1 MTDHVVRLY
10 ALALA
15 LAVFFLTWAFV
26 AARPWPHA
34 REEQDPRLTA
44 LERRE
49 ERLRRQAV
57 RVNRLVERRFAAYR
71 VRLAERQ
78 REIAAVQATSVA
90 APAPSVTASSGSAP
104 RTPSVGVVSLPPITS
119 TSSS

>member
-15 LAVFFLTWAFV
+15 LAVFFLTWAVV
-26 AARPWPHA
+26 AARPWPPA
-34 REEQDPRLTA
+34 GEEQDPRLAA

-49 ERLRRQAV
+49 QRLRRQAV
-57 RVNRLVERRFAAYR
+57 RVNGLVERRFAAYR
-71 VRLAERQ
+71 MRLAERQ
-78 REIAAVQATSVA
+78 REIAAVQAANA
-90 APAPSVTASSGSAP
+90 AVPAPSRAASSGSAP
-104 RTPSVGVVSLPPITS
+104 PAPSLGVVSLPPITS